1 MLIYFNEVIIIL
13 IKKTRTNSCSYFA
26 AALPDTPI
34 RVRIEDVGRFDG
46 KLRSFGFKESDKNG
60 TSILPCSVNRYAKRN
75 AEPFFTIDKSLPL
88 EDYTQT
94 VYWTRYEW
102 AGKDQLNPVTDFS
115 YINRKRYHRDYFAPY
130 SVYFTLVK
138 DGDKIQI
145 VSDDIPYTEENQNK
159 LLNTVNMLLGLFGEC
174 TVDFAEQES
183 KVKRVRVNWDIL
195 PRGEYPWIN
204 VRDTL
209 SNLTKGHTK
218 TQTEM
223 MLRNCEAIYAKQP
236 DFVAYGRS
244 GFKGY
249 AVFGFTSKNLY
260 ILESALPN
268 NATYILENDWE
279 TISQLSKAEI
289 LSQEL
294 HKARI
299 IHSQN
304 WQKNFDEMMEA
315 QNE

>member
-1 MLIYFNEVIIIL
+1 M
-13 IKKTRTNSCSYFA
+13 
-26 AALPDTPI
+26 
-34 RVRIEDVGRFDG
+34 
-46 KLRSFGFKESDKNG
+46 
-60 TSILPCSVNRYAKRN
+60 
-75 AEPFFTIDKSLPL
+75 
-88 EDYTQT
+88 
-94 VYWTRYEW
+94 
-102 AGKDQLNPVTDFS
+102 
-115 YINRKRYHRDYFAPY
+115 
-130 SVYFTLVK
+130 
-138 DGDKIQI
+138 
-145 VSDDIPYTEENQNK
+145 
-159 LLNTVNMLLGLFGEC
+159 
-174 TVDFAEQES
+174 
-183 KVKRVRVNWDIL
+183 NWDIL
-195 PRGEYPWIN
+195 PRGEYPWSN

-268 NATYILENDWE
+268 NATYVLENDWE

-294 HKARI
+294 HKTRI
-299 IHSQN
+299 IHSGS
-304 WQKNFDEMMEA
+304 WQKNFDEMMEVKK
-315 QNE
+315 